1 MADVRDKRILYVDD
15 EEHNLFVFKAN
26 FRSKY
31 EVVTV
36 LSGQEGL
43 EELDNPEKPID
54 AVISDMNMPEMNGV
68 EFITKAKEKHDI
80 PFYILTGFDN
90 NKEIENAIES
100 KMVVQLFN
108 KPLNVP
114 EISEA
119 IDRKVG

>member
-1 MADVRDKRILYVDD
+1 MGKTILYVDD

-26 FRSKY
+26 FRNRYK
-31 EVVTV
+31 VITV
-36 LSGQEGL
+36 LSGREGL
-43 EELDNPEKPID
+43 EELDNPEEHID
-54 AVISDMNMPEMNGV
+54 VVISDMHMPEMNGV
-68 EFITKAKEKHDI
+68 EFISKAREKHNI
-80 PFYILTGFDN
+80 PFYILTGFN
-90 NKEIENAIES
+90 TNQEIEAAIES